1 MVEMEKQSQHPIARA
16 LVEGLA
22 EISTVELTD
31 VVDQGDGGIAARW
44 DEQPVCVGSPAY
56 VARHGNRVP
65 SELRVRREELEKSG
79 VTVVLV
85 CVEKTAV
92 ALAGL
97 GDQVREDSAAA
108 VAALGKLGWHA
119 SILSGD
125 AQPVVDAVAKS
136 VGIDPIDAKGQ
147 MTPEDKLTAVRH
159 HRGNAPVIM
168 IGDGVNDAA
177 ALAAANAGVAVH
189 GGAEASLAA
198 AEVYVA
204 IPGMASV
211 VPLFIAARR
220 VMQTV
225 RRNLLISL
233 AYNLIVGILAATGRM
248 NPLIAAIL
256 MPISSASVL
265 FLSVAS
271 VRKIGQVRS

>member
-1 MVEMEKQSQHPIARA
+1 
-16 LVEGLA
+16 
-22 EISTVELTD
+22 
-31 VVDQGDGGIAARW
+31 
-44 DEQPVCVGSPAY
+44 
-56 VARHGNRVP
+56 
-65 SELRVRREELEKSG
+65 
-79 VTVVLV
+79 
-85 CVEKTAV
+85 
-92 ALAGL
+92 
-97 GDQVREDSAAA
+97 
-108 VAALGKLGWHA
+108 
-119 SILSGD
+119 
-125 AQPVVDAVAKS
+125 
-136 VGIDPIDAKGQ
+136 